1 MRDVLSAAQ
10 AAIVLGCAPQR
21 VREMVRIGEWP
32 GEIIPK
38 HKTGKSCDTFLI
50 NIYKL
55 GQKFGISQEEIQR
68 RLAEKKGGI
77 S

>member
-10 AAIVLGCAPQR
+10 AAVVLGCAPQR

-38 HKTGKSCDTFLI
+38 HKTGKRNDTFLI

-55 GQKFGISQEEIQR
+55 GQKFGISKEEIQR

-77 S
+77 N